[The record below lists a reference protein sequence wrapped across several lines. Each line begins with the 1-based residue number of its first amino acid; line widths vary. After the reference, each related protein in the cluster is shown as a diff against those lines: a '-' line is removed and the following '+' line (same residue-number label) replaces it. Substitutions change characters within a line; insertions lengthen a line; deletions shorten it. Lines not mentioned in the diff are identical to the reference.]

1 MNTNASYSPHWSST
15 EQFAKKN
22 YSKWLG
28 DDARSPLFNLLNSR
42 ERDDLGKLD
51 FSHIVP
57 TILEGGFGSNVDDD
71 NRRIDAGWTY
81 FGQFIAHDLTLR
93 RELGEKKPRL
103 NLDSLYGFGPRANA
117 HLYEVDARPNGDSS
131 FQGICF
137 ALDSYLDYDKHKVPD
152 VFRIGNNVPVM
163 ADVRNDDNF
172 IINQL
177 HCAFLQFHNKMA
189 EFFKE
194 NKEPAE
200 TLFSRTRQF
209 VTWTYQWIVVNE
221 YLNLLTGKV
230 ADTLIKKK
238 DYKILSKKDRDK
250 GPVLLPEFIA
260 AALRMGHSQA
270 REVYDINAYQKN
282 LPVFGDD
289 TMLSL
294 MGFKRDEKRGPLDWR
309 FFFNFD
315 NQTTLQKSR
324 PIDLFLASPMS
335 RIPFPRNNTR
345 NIGRINIG
353 RSEQYNM
360 IIQPKDLGTLNDLGI
375 KTIPNFEKALH
386 SLYPGASSWGDWNAY
401 KAELLKLP
409 GWPLWI
415 FLLLEARVAGECSV
429 ELEDIDQ
436 HLGPLGAQIV
446 AEQLVWIL
454 QKDRLSYLRQR
465 SNWHPM
471 QELLG
476 KYDPLPPPTS
486 SISHKIPTR
495 GFSITD
501 VLHIAE
507 NGIPPSSSKA

>member
-1 MNTNASYSPHWSST
+1 MSTNASYSPHWSST
-15 EQFAKKN
+15 EQFAEKN
-22 YSKWLG
+22 HIKQLG
-28 DDARSPLFNLLNSR
+28 DDTLSPLFNLLKSR
-42 ERDDLGKLD
+42 EREDLGTLD

-57 TILEGGFGSNVDDD
+57 TILEGGFGSDVHED

-103 NLDSLYGFGPRANA
+103 NLDCLYGFGPRANA
-117 HLYEVDARPNGDSS
+117 HLYEVDANGDSS

-137 ALDSYLDYDKHKVPD
+137 ALDSYPYQGSKVPD
-152 VFRIGNNVPVM
+152 VFRIGNDVPVM

-209 VTWTYQWIVVNE
+209 VTWTYQWIIVNE
-221 YLNLLTGKV
+221 YLNLLTGEV

-250 GPVLLPEFIA
+250 GPALLPEFIA

-270 REVYDINAYQKN
+270 REVYTINAYQEN
-282 LPVFGDD
+282 IPVFGNEN
-289 TMLSL
+289 MLSL
-294 MGFKRDEKRGPLDWR
+294 MGFKRDENRGPLDWR

-315 NQTTLQKSR
+315 DQPMLQKSR
-324 PIDLFLASPMS
+324 PIDLFLASPM
-335 RIPFPRNNTR
+335 RNIPFPRHNTL
-345 NIGRINIG
+345 NIGQINIK
-353 RSEQYNM
+353 RSEQYKM
-360 IIQPKDLGTLNDLGI
+360 IIQPKDLLTLNELGI
-375 KTIPNFEKALH
+375 KTIPDFATALH
-386 SLYPGASSWGDWNAY
+386 SLYPADSVWEDWNIY
-401 KAELLKLP
+401 KEKLLKLP

-415 FLLLEARVAGECSV
+415 FLLLEARVAGKCSL

-436 HLGPLGAQIV
+436 QLGPLGAQIV

-454 QKDRLSYLRQR
+454 QKDSLSYLRQC

-476 KYDPLPPPTS
+476 KYTPLPPPTS
-486 SISHKIPTR
+486 GTFQKIPTR
-495 GFSITD
+495 RFSITD

-507 NGIPPSSSKA
+507 NGIPSSSLKA